1 MIDPATAVVFDVNVY
16 LDYILGDDGSWPL
29 LPDVP
34 PTTDN
39 PAADA
44 ISLAFA
50 ARFRLFTSPHIL
62 RNVAR
67 VMRKT
72 GHGEQTVEKF
82 IAALAEMCEF
92 SGGAVIEP
100 LARDHGIG
108 DYEDNLIVSLAK
120 DPAVDALIIVSS
132 DHDLLDLGPDWY
144 GRLITRPREFVRHVV
159 ARR

>member
-1 MIDPATAVVFDVNVY
+1 MIDPATSVVFDVNIY

-50 ARFRLFTSPHIL
+50 ERFRLFASPHIL

-67 VMRKT
+67 VMRT
-72 GHGEQTVEKF
+72 AGQSESTIEAF
-82 IAALAEMCEF
+82 AAAIVEMCEF
-92 SGGAVIEP
+92 STGGIIEP
-100 LARDHGIG
+100 AALDHGIA
-108 DYEDNLIVSLAK
+108 DYEDNLIASLAK
-120 DPAVDALIIVSS
+120 DPAVNALIIVTS
-132 DHDLLDLGPDWY
+132 DRDLLALGPNWN
-144 GRLITRPREFVRHVV
+144 GRLIMRPGDFARRIV
-159 ARR
+159 AR

>member
-1 MIDPATAVVFDVNVY
+1 MIDPSTAVAFDVNVY

-34 PTTDN
+34 PTTGN

-44 ISLAFA
+44 VSLAFA

-67 VMRKT
+67 VLRTT
-72 GHGEQTVEKF
+72 GHTTATVDAF
-82 IAALAEMCEF
+82 IAAIAEMCEF

-100 LARDHGIG
+100 RERDHGIS

-120 DPAVDALIIVSS
+120 DPGVDALVIVTS
-132 DHDLLDLGPDWY
+132 DHDLLDLGPNWH
-144 GRLITRPREFVRHVV
+144 GCLITHPRPFVRRMV
-159 ARR
+159 AR